1 MNCKTNSILLFLC
14 IATIGILGSCSSDDD
29 NLPQQLSGTQVIN
42 NIKSK
47 LYKDGKIH
55 ANKIDGCAETEYVVI
70 TESGANRAC
79 TVFTELTGI
88 EAPLKESYEYTYTAT
103 DGTCKI
109 RIKGIK
115 EPTNGKYATI
125 FFDIPTCPEITILH
139 IGTPAFFYDNNAE
152 PSVGGGHPVIW

>member
-1 MNCKTNSILLFLC
+1 MNRKTNSILLFLC
-14 IATIGILGSCSSDDD
+14 IAAIGVFTSCSSDDY

-47 LYKDGKIH
+47 LYKDGAVF
-55 ANKIDGCAETEYVVI
+55 ANKIDGCTETEYVVV

-88 EAPLKESYEYTYTAT
+88 EAPLKESYEYTYTSA

-109 RIKGIK
+109 RIRGVK
-115 EPTNGKYATI
+115 EPTNGKYATL

-139 IGTPAFFYDNNAE
+139 IGTPAFLNDNNSE
-152 PSVGGGHPVIW
+152 PSTSGGHPVIW